1 MVVAVLTLQAEAE
14 RLACTQGE
22 GGVLLNDMW
31 EWHMDTLH
39 WSPLADFQT
48 AGGHRSAASC
58 HTCCTR
64 KAKEVK

>member
-1 MVVAVLTLQAEAE
+1 MVVTVTAVLVGSSHAEE
-14 RLACTQGE
+14 EWLAGMQGE

-39 WSPLADFQT
+39 WTPLTDFQT

-58 HTCCTR
+58 HTCCYR
-64 KAKEVK
+64 